1 MEKFSLQETSV
12 TDQQAFKKGVEEVCD
27 KLSLTFSVMINKV
40 SLNVKNEDG
49 TSKNVFVDEP
59 MLLLQK
65 KVAIPD
71 TSEPEAP
78 KITDVEATPV
88 AEPTISPFVGQ
99 APTYE
104 NKTDTETA

>member
-1 MEKFSLQETSV
+1 MNNFKLVDSSV
-12 TDQQAFKKGVEEVCD
+12 QDQIDFKKGVEELCD
-27 KLSLTFSVMINKV
+27 KLSLSFSIMINKV

-71 TSEPEAP
+71 TSEPETP
-78 KITDVEATPV
+78 KVVNVEATPTV
-88 AEPTISPFVGQ
+88 SPFVPQ
-99 APTYE
+99 APTNNEE
-104 NKTDTETA
+104 N